1 MFANAWLAH
10 KGENPGKYPSGG
22 PVSRMH
28 EVWRYC
34 ALTLLPGDAKHIDI
48 LEFEEGCF
56 EGGQW
61 KPGSRVQNSVFRL
74 SELISI
80 LRGRHAVMALKYFP
94 EVILRRVARLLTDRG
109 DREIASAEQNGGT
122 LHFLI
127 LDIFAK

>member
-34 ALTLLPGDAKHIDI
+34 APATGDAKHIDI
-48 LEFEEGCF
+48 LESEEGCF
-56 EGGQW
+56 EDGQW
-61 KPGSRVQNSVFRL
+61 KRGSRVQNSVFRL